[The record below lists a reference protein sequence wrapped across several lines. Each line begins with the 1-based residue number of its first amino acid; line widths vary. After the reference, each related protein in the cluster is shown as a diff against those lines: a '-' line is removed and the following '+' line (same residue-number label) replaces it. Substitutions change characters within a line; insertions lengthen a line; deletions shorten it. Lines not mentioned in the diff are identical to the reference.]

1 MKRFLTVILTT
12 IILQLFSPS
21 ILYAQKKAYLCK
33 NGSYTT
39 VDIQNGLDIDL
50 TAGLDSV
57 TFSKPQMGNDVMI
70 VYNGTTAT
78 VTIPQQLA
86 EAVTCSSGT
95 SSDVVL
101 TNINTTDEVFYH
113 VSGSSSAGSLTIN
126 ADYKMT
132 VKLNGVSLTS
142 TKGAAID
149 LACGK
154 RIDVILG
161 DGTTNSLTDF
171 AGGTQ
176 KACLNTK
183 GHVELSGAGTLNVT
197 GNCNHAIR
205 SKEYFDVK
213 KTVKAINIL
222 KAANDAIHVGQYFQ
236 MAGGVLTIDKNTMND
251 GIQVEYETDDNDKI
265 IADEENTGRAI
276 ISGGTFNITLANAED
291 AKGIKADGD
300 ILISGGTFTIDA
312 TSNGSRGIQ
321 TDGNITIGEEDNT
334 TVMTIAAT
342 GGKCTVAADKDDPH
356 KCWGMKIDGDMTVN
370 AGTIKVS
377 KNGSTTKKG
386 IKVGGTYKKNGGTVT
401 ATIENS

>member
-1 MKRFLTVILTT
+1 MKRILTVILTT
-12 IILQLFSPS
+12 SILQFFNPS
-21 ILYAQKKAYLCK
+21 MLHAQKKAYLCK
-33 NGSYTT
+33 DGSYTT
-39 VDIQNGLDIDL
+39 VDIKTGLELDL

-57 TFSKPQMGNDVMI
+57 TFSKPQMGNDVQI

-78 VTIPQQLA
+78 VTIPEQLVGS
-86 EAVTCSSGT
+86 VTCSSGT

-101 TNINTTDEVFYH
+101 TNTNMTDEVFYH
-113 VSGSSSAGSLTIN
+113 VSGSSTAGSLTIT

-142 TKGAAID
+142 TKGAAIE

-161 DGTTNSLTDF
+161 EGTTNSLADF

-176 KACLNTK
+176 KACFNTK

-205 SKEYFDVK
+205 TKEYLDVK

-236 MAGGVLTIDKNTMND
+236 MAGGVLTIDKNTVND
-251 GIQVEYETDDNDKI
+251 GIQVEYETDDNDQV
-265 IADEENTGRAI
+265 IADVENTGEI
-276 ISGGTFNITLANAED
+276 NIMGGTFDITLANAED

-300 ILISGGTFTIDA
+300 ITISGGTFTINA
-312 TSNGSRGIQ
+312 QSNGSRGIQ
-321 TDGNITIGEEDNT
+321 TDGDITIGEGDNT
-334 TVMTIAAT
+334 TTMTIAAT
-342 GGKCTVAADKDDPH
+342 GGKCTVAADQDDPH

-370 AGTIKVS
+370 GGTIKVT

-401 ATIENS
+401 ATIDN

>member
-1 MKRFLTVILTT
+1 MKRILTVILTT
-12 IILQLFSPS
+12 SILQFFNPS
-21 ILYAQKKAYLCK
+21 MLHAQKKAYLCK
-33 NGSYTT
+33 DGSYTT
-39 VDIQNGLDIDL
+39 VDIKTGLELDL

-57 TFSKPQMGNDVMI
+57 TFSKPQMGNDVQI

-78 VTIPQQLA
+78 VTIPEQLVGS
-86 EAVTCSSGT
+86 VTCSSGT

-101 TNINTTDEVFYH
+101 TNTNMTDEVFYH
-113 VSGSSSAGSLTIN
+113 VSGSSTAGSLTIT

-142 TKGAAID
+142 TKGAAIE

-161 DGTTNSLTDF
+161 EGTTNSLADF

-176 KACLNTK
+176 KACFNTR

-205 SKEYFDVK
+205 TKEYLDVK

-236 MAGGVLTIDKNTMND
+236 MAGGVLTIDKNTVND
-251 GIQVEYETDDNDKI
+251 GIQVEYETDDNDQV
-265 IADEENTGRAI
+265 IADVENTGEI
-276 ISGGTFNITLANAED
+276 NIMGGTFDITLANAED

-300 ILISGGTFTIDA
+300 ITISGGTFTINA
-312 TSNGSRGIQ
+312 QSNGSRGIQ
-321 TDGNITIGEEDNT
+321 TDGDITIGEEDNT
-334 TVMTIAAT
+334 TTMTIAAT
-342 GGKCTVAADKDDPH
+342 GGKCTVAADQDDPH

-370 AGTIKVS
+370 GGTIKVT

-401 ATIENS
+401 ATIDN